1 MAPLPPAVLQLIDQV
16 RDAGTRRAS
25 LAIEAG
31 GTKAFY
37 GRRVDGERLDPRVH
51 RGLVSY
57 TPSELVVTVRAGTPL
72 AELEAALEQER
83 QMLAFEPP
91 HFGATATVGGAIAAG
106 LAGPRRT
113 GSGLTAGGVRDA
125 VLGVT
130 LLDGRGDVLS
140 FGGTVVKNVAGY
152 DVSRLVAGSLGTLG
166 ILLAVSLKVVPMPAA
181 DVTVAFE
188 LSEAEALVRVRE
200 LGAWPVVATAW
211 HDGRLHLR
219 LAGATAAVEAARRAL
234 GGEMIDTSAV
244 GGHWASVRDLALLPL
259 AQATTLLRAVLPP
272 ATGMLS
278 VPSAMVDG
286 HGQRRW
292 LAGDLEVASLRAEVA
307 RAGGHLTVFRGAPGL
322 APFPAR
328 SPIVAM
334 LERRVRASL
343 DPLGLF
349 NPGRDHAD
357 TAV

>member
-1 MAPLPPAVLQLIDQV
+1 MTTLPPAVLQLIDQV
-16 RDAGTRRAS
+16 RDAGARRAS

-37 GRRVDGERLDPRVH
+37 GRRVEGERLDPRAH

-91 HFGATATVGGAIAAG
+91 HFGPGATVGGAIAAG

-130 LLDGRGDVLS
+130 LLDGRGEVLS

-166 ILLAVSLKVVPMPAA
+166 ILLAASLKVVPIPAA
-181 DVTVAFE
+181 DLTVAFE
-188 LSEAEALVRVRE
+188 MSETEALARVRD

-211 HDGRLHLR
+211 RDGRLHLR
-219 LAGATAAVEAARRAL
+219 LAGATAAVAAARTAL
-234 GGEMIDTSAV
+234 GGEKIDAATAV
-244 GGHWASVRDLALLPL
+244 DHWASARDLARPPL

-272 ATGMLS
+272 ATAMLS

-292 LAGDLEVASLRAEVA
+292 LVGDLEVAGLRAEVA
-307 RAGGHLTVFRGAPGL
+307 HAGGHLTVFRGAPDV

-328 SPIVAM
+328 SPVVAM